1 MARGTGKNFWPLCTL
16 TLTAL
21 THSTYLGLDISMN
34 SRTTKPITRGEKL
47 SRFIPERLGTPEDVY
62 DDPEQEG
69 SLQSTPSPEIPSST
83 TTTTTDEI
91 KFDIPPNPSPKYLF
105 NLATRLYSR
114 HTFLH
119 SILQQATITAQEAA
133 ASVFIMQAR
142 LDGERKKMGRMMDSL
157 VDLVGNWKEQ
167 ESDDDDDGAQG
178 DEGEEE
184 RREDSLSEH
193 GTVENYMSDLE
204 SNGPNLDKGKA
215 KETNT
220 TQALPVRVI
229 PYVFLTF
236 GVPVLTL
243 NLLASYPRSNS
254 IPLLVAV
261 LGSPSHSAQSRKQ
274 LPISRSRSI

>member
-1 MARGTGKNFWPLCTL
+1 
-16 TLTAL
+16 
-21 THSTYLGLDISMN
+21 MN
-34 SRTTKPITRGEKL
+34 SRTTKPIFQSEK
-47 SRFIPERLGTPEDVY
+47 STRFIPERLGTPEDVY
-62 DDPEQEG
+62 DDPEQGG
-69 SLQSTPSPEIPSST
+69 SLPSIPSPEIPS
-83 TTTTTDEI
+83 TTTDEI

-105 NLATRLYSR
+105 NLATRLQTR

-119 SILQQATITAQEAA
+119 SILKQATITAQEAA

-142 LDGERKKMGRMMDSL
+142 LDGERKKMRRMMDTL
-157 VDLVGNWKEQ
+157 ADLVGNWKEQ

-193 GTVENYMSDLE
+193 HAGEGEMGPDRSNVAPPGENSSASMPDLE
-204 SNGPNLDKGKA
+204 SNGPNLDKGKE

-220 TQALPVRVI
+220 IQALPVV

-236 GVPVLTL
+236 GVPFPFLLTYL
-243 NLLASYPRSNS
+243 PNLSGPRFNS

-261 LGSPSHSAQSRKQ
+261 LGSPSPLAQNRKQ